1 MITYNNRS
9 ALSQDLMLH
18 DTISRKAGVFLQLS
32 SGLSTNGVLDML
44 KLFPD
49 LFTKYFIHEEVVTAE
64 MLLSNIELPTNPTG
78 PEEERT
84 FEMFKKYIGSCSSK
98 GRFYNISI

>member
-1 MITYNNRS
+1 
-9 ALSQDLMLH
+9 MLH

-32 SGLSTNGVLDML
+32 SGLSNNGVLDML

-64 MLLSNIELPTNPTG
+64 MLLSNVELPANPTG

-84 FEMFKKYIGSCSSK
+84 FEMFK
-98 GRFYNISI
+98 SILDLVHQKVGFII